1 MHDDRQTLIDQL
13 DALLEAERTA
23 LLAGDLDKI
32 GTLLE
37 RKEAL
42 IDAFNTLEP
51 ERTDGLEGLQRKVV
65 RNQALLDGALEG
77 IRKVAAR
84 MAEMR
89 RVRTSL
95 DTYDQAGRKRTIDG
109 TAPRRIEKRA

>member
-1 MHDDRQTLIDQL
+1 MHDDRQTLIDRL
-13 DALLEAERTA
+13 DRLLESERAA
-23 LLAGDLDKI
+23 LLAGDLETI
-32 GTLLE
+32 GTLLDH
-37 RKEAL
+37 KEAL
-42 IDAFNTLEP
+42 IDAFNALEP
-51 ERTDGLEGLQRKVV
+51 ERTEGLEGLQRKVL

-89 RVRTSL
+89 RVRTTL

-109 TAPRRIEKRA
+109 AAPRRIEKRA